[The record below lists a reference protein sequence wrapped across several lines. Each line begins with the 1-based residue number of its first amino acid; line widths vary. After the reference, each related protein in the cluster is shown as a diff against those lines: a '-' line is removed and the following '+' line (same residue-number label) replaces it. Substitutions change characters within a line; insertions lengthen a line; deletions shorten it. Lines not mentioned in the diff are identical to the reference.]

1 VREVAHARKQ
11 NPLSD
16 LNKNFQVDRY
26 PRPNHLCKFWWW
38 SVKGFSGGGGS
49 NLPFSIDFDRRPY
62 NTVWLGAIITDT
74 DAPRILIAG
83 DFNCD
88 INSRFYVELCKFVCT
103 EGKQNGSE
111 QTIAALY
118 NTLLEKGTVVL
129 NKTNSSYT
137 QQI

>member
-1 VREVAHARKQ
+1 MLGIPDVITYA
-11 NPLSD
+11 
-16 LNKNFQVDRY
+16 NFGDDRL
-26 PRPNHLCKFWWW
+26 RGLG
-38 SVKGFSGGGGS
+38 VVGS

-88 INSRFYVELCKFVCT
+88 INSRFYVEFCKFVCT

-118 NTLLEKGTVVL
+118 NTLIEKAL
-129 NKTNSSYT
+129 
-137 QQI
+137 